1 MNKLLSTILTLTFFA
16 TLAGCGGSGSNTAAT
31 SSTNMSMTGVVAT
44 PEAVSAQASA
54 ARFMARI
61 LASVGLVVTD
71 SNPGVAAV
79 GSGVTV
85 NLIQIDSSG
94 TQIGSVIATTTTDN
108 NGNYTLSVPANF
120 TPGPSYVVQAVT
132 DSATIQSFAT
142 STTVTV
148 DPYTQATVSLVTGT
162 VGATGSTIATI
173 TSATISAVQE
183 TVLISAGNV
192 STTSTSTTALVTALQ
207 QAVTNDVE
215 SNNIVTSI
223 TAKGGITGT
232 VLDPNGAPVVGA
244 QILVRTFGN
253 QVTQATVRTAG
264 DGTYTVPVP
273 AGSYIVGVMNDTTT
287 SAAASA
293 WWSAAGNQVSQFK
306 ADKVTVGS
314 SLITANFNLIAGGRL
329 TGTITASD
337 TGNPLPGIQAT
348 LCDFA
353 SGQTLMFVKTLPTG
367 VVTFNVSPGT
377 YYISMRNYTLQPY
390 ASQEV
395 GGSNVMTGAQKI
407 TVTAGSSQQG
417 AMTLMPGHLLSGTV
431 SDPTTGPVTGMVVRF
446 QDYSAHGA
454 SAESVRTDNNGNY
467 GMWLRPGAYN
477 VLTRGQ
483 EVSHISLVA
492 GSVVQNFNAAVGQIT
507 MLLQD
512 TNSHPLSQVFA
523 YLFDG
528 TTNNQLSFEVSNS
541 DGSVTLFTTGST
553 KSVIVN
559 FVVDDGEFI
568 GTSTYSAAST
578 ASGVPIANGLV
589 VPAPA
594 AGNPIS
600 TNLGNITL
608 PAGAI
613 LQGVATVGGVPTGN
627 VMIQVRVNGTT
638 NAARLVTERT
648 RSDGSY
654 QISLPAGA
662 TLSQV
667 IAYNAGLGFSALA
680 GSSGV
685 PGYIGVGSGPNNYE
699 YFDSVLLTGAVIQNF
714 AY

>member
-1 MNKLLSTILTLTFFA
+1 
-16 TLAGCGGSGSNTAAT
+16 
-31 SSTNMSMTGVVAT
+31 
-44 PEAVSAQASA
+44 
-54 ARFMARI
+54 
-61 LASVGLVVTD
+61 VTD

-79 GSGVTV
+79 GSGITV

-94 TQIGSVIATTTTDN
+94 AQVGSVIATTTTDIS
-108 NGNYTLSVPANF
+108 GNYTLSVPANF

-132 DSATIQSFAT
+132 GGATIQSFAT

-162 VGATGSTIATI
+162 VGTAGSSIATI
-173 TSATISAVQE
+173 TPATISAVQE
-183 TVLISAGNV
+183 TVLASAGNV

-207 QAVTNDVE
+207 QAVANDVE
-215 SNNIVTSI
+215 SNNIVNSI
-223 TAKGGITGT
+223 TAKGGISGT

-253 QVTQATVRTAG
+253 QVTQATVRTAS

-287 SAAASA
+287 STAASA
-293 WWSAAGNQVSQFK
+293 WWSAAGNQTSQYK

-314 SLITANFNLIAGGRL
+314 SLVTANFNLIAGGRL

-337 TGNPLPGIQAT
+337 TGNPLSGIQAT

-367 VVTFNVSPGT
+367 VVTFNVAPGT
-377 YYISMRNYTLQPY
+377 YYISMRNNTQQPY
-390 ASQEV
+390 ATQEV
-395 GGSNVMTGAQKI
+395 GGGNVMTTAQLLN
-407 TVTAGSSQQG
+407 VTAGSSQQG
-417 AMTLMPGHLLSGTV
+417 AMTLAPGHLLSGTV
-431 SDPTTGPVTGMVVRF
+431 SDPSAGPVPGMVVRF

-454 SAESVRTDNNGNY
+454 SAESVRTANDGTY
-467 GMWLRPGAYN
+467 RMWLRPGAYN
-477 VLTRGQ
+477 VITRGQ

-492 GSVVQNFNAAVGQIT
+492 GSVVQNFSAAVGQIT

-512 TNSHPLSQVFA
+512 TSGNPLSQVFA

-528 TTNNQLSFEVSNS
+528 ATNNQLSFEVSNS
-541 DGSVTLFTTGST
+541 DGTVTLYTTAPT
-553 KSVIVN
+553 TSVKVN
-559 FVVDDGEFI
+559 FAIDDGEFI
-568 GTSTYSAAST
+568 GSSTYSTANT
-578 ASGVPIANGLV
+578 ASAVPIANGLV
-589 VPAPA
+589 VTAPA
-594 AGNPIS
+594 TGATTS
-600 TNLGNITL
+600 LGTITL

-613 LQGVATVGGVPTGN
+613 LQGIATVSGIPTGN
-627 VMIQVRVNGTT
+627 VMIQVRVNGT
-638 NAARLVTERT
+638 NGAARLVTERT

-654 QISLPAGA
+654 QISLPAGI

-667 IAYNAGLGFSALA
+667 IAYNAGLGLPNLSGA
-680 GSSGV
+680 SSGSV
-685 PGYIGVGSGPNNYE
+685 PNNYE
-699 YFDSVLLTGAVIQNF
+699 YFDSVILTGAGTTVTQNF